1 MSPALE
7 LWNFKNS
14 LSPLLPVNMLPVAL
28 SKGLSFATL
37 QPTLAKSIGRE
48 KSAKEL
54 DCTELRVT
62 SLSALW
68 GWIITNPSH

>member
-1 MSPALE
+1 
-7 LWNFKNS
+7 
-14 LSPLLPVNMLPVAL
+14 MLPGAAEQR
-28 SKGLSFATL
+28 SFICYTSAY
-37 QPTLAKSIGRE
+37 SIGRE

-62 SLSALW
+62 SLSDLW